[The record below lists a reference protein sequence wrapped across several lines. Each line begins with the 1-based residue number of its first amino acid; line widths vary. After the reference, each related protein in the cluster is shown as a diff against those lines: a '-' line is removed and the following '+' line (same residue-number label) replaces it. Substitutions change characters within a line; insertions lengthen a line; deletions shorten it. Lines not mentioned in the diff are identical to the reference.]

1 MASSSISYNDYI
13 NNYTNYDT
21 GYDVSA
27 LFSSTSNQSS
37 GNMLADYASI
47 KNGSYGKLMK
57 AYYARQKAQSASE
70 TGDSAQKL
78 TLMRSSADS
87 LKKSA
92 DVLNNASLWEKKKI
106 TKKDEETGEEIEVED
121 YDWDAI
127 TKAVKS
133 FITNYNAVVTQAGD
147 FDNKNILR
155 NAVWMTG
162 TTNTYEKLF
171 ERVGISIGKGNKLE
185 LDEDALKK
193 ADMSTIKSLFTG
205 NGSFADKI
213 SQKANTLSNVA
224 ASAAVRAKGIPYTS
238 NGSYS
243 DTLSTLYSSTVDEK
257 IGNKNTISKDKKT
270 ETKDK
275 NSDSTSKITDKKEDT
290 DEKKKNERTGI
301 KKNK

>member
-1 MASSSISYNDYI
+1 MSSSSISYNDYI
-13 NNYTNYDT
+13 NTYTNYDT

-27 LFSSTSNQSS
+27 LFSGTSNQSS

-78 TLMRSSADS
+78 TLMRSGADS

-92 DVLNNASLWEKKKI
+92 DALNNASLWEKKKI
-106 TKKDEETGEEIEVED
+106 TKKDEETGEETEIED

-133 FITNYNAVVTQAGD
+133 FVTNYNAVVSQAGD

-171 ERVGISIGKGNKLE
+171 AKVGISIGTGNKLE
-185 LDEDALKK
+185 LDENALKE
-193 ADMSTIKSLFTG
+193 ADMGTLKSLFTG
-205 NGSFADKI
+205 NGSLADKI
-213 SQKANTLSNVA
+213 SQKANTLSNIA
-224 ASAAVRAKGIPYTS
+224 ASAAVRANGIPYT
-238 NGSYS
+238 NKGSYS
-243 DTLSTLYSSTVDEK
+243 DTLSKLYSSTVDEK
-257 IGNKNTISKDKKT
+257 IGNKNTTSKDKKA

-275 NSDSTSKITDKKEDT
+275 NSDSTSKITDQKGDT
-290 DEKKKNERTGI
+290 DKKKKSEGTGI

>member
-1 MASSSISYNDYI
+1 
-13 NNYTNYDT
+13 
-21 GYDVSA
+21 
-27 LFSSTSNQSS
+27 
-37 GNMLADYASI
+37 
-47 KNGSYGKLMK
+47 
-57 AYYARQKAQSASE
+57 
-70 TGDSAQKL
+70 
-78 TLMRSSADS
+78 MRSGADS

-92 DVLNNASLWEKKKI
+92 DALNNASLWEKKKI
-106 TKKDEETGEEIEVED
+106 TKKDEETGEETEIED

-133 FITNYNAVVTQAGD
+133 FVTNYNAVVAQAGD

-171 ERVGISIGKGNKLE
+171 AKVGISIGKGNKLE
-185 LDEDALKK
+185 LDENALKK
-193 ADMSTIKSLFTG
+193 ADMGTLKSLFTG

-238 NGSYS
+238 SGSYS
-243 DTLSTLYSSTVDEK
+243 DTLSKLYSSTVDEK
-257 IGNKNTISKDKKT
+257 IGNKNTASKDKT

-275 NSDSTSKITDKKEDT
+275 SSNSTSKIADKKGDTDKKKES
-290 DEKKKNERTGI
+290 EGTGI

>member
-1 MASSSISYNDYI
+1 MSSSSISYNDYI
-13 NNYTNYDT
+13 NTYTNYDT

-27 LFSSTSNQSS
+27 LFSGASNQSS

-47 KNGSYGKLMK
+47 KNGSYGKLLK

-92 DVLNNASLWEKKKI
+92 NALNNASLWEKKKT
-106 TKKDEETGEEIEVED
+106 TKKDEESGEETEVED

-155 NAVWMTG
+155 NAAWMAG
-162 TTNTYEKLF
+162 TTNTYEKLLAN
-171 ERVGISIGKGNKLE
+171 VGISIGTENKLE
-185 LDEDALKK
+185 LDENALKN
-193 ADMSTIKSLFTG
+193 ADISTIKSLFTG
-205 NGSFADKI
+205 NGSLADKI
-213 SQKANTLSNVA
+213 FQKANTLSNVA
-224 ASAAVRAKGIPYTS
+224 ASAAVRANGVPYTS

-243 DTLSTLYSSTVDEK
+243 DTLSKLYSSTVDEK
-257 IGNKNTISKDKKT
+257 IGN
-270 ETKDK
+270 
-275 NSDSTSKITDKKEDT
+275 SKITDKKEDKNK
-290 DEKKKNERTGI
+290 EKESEKTGI
-301 KKNK
+301 KKNN

>member
-13 NNYTNYDT
+13 NTYTNYDT

-27 LFSSTSNQSS
+27 LFSGSSNQSS
-37 GNMLADYASI
+37 GNILTDYASI

-57 AYYARQKAQSASE
+57 AYYARQKVQSASE

-78 TLMRSSADS
+78 TLMRSSTDS

-92 DVLNNASLWEKKKI
+92 DALNNASLWEKKKT

-133 FITNYNAVVTQAGD
+133 FVTNYNAVVTQAGD

-162 TTNTYEKLF
+162 TTNTYENLLAK
-171 ERVGISIGKGNKLE
+171 VGISIGTGNKLE
-185 LDEDALKK
+185 LDENALKG
-193 ADMSTIKSLFTG
+193 ADMGTLKSLFTG
-205 NGSFADKI
+205 NGSLADKI
-213 SQKANTLSNVA
+213 SQKASTLSNVA
-224 ASAAVRAKGIPYTS
+224 ASAAVRANGIPYTS

-243 DTLSTLYSSTVDEK
+243 DTLSKLYSSTVDEK
-257 IGNKNTISKDKKT
+257 IGNKNTASKDKA

-275 NSDSTSKITDKKEDT
+275 SSNSTSKITDKKEDKNK
-290 DEKKKNERTGI
+290 EKDTEKTGI
-301 KKNK
+301 RKNN

>member
-57 AYYARQKAQSASE
+57 AYYARQKAQNASE
-70 TGDSAQKL
+70 TGDPAQKL

-92 DVLNNASLWEKKKI
+92 DALNNASLWEKKKF
-106 TKKDEETGEEIEVED
+106 TKKDEETGEETEIED

-133 FITNYNAVVTQAGD
+133 FIANYNAVVTQASD

-171 ERVGISIGKGNKLE
+171 ERVGISIGTGNKLE
-185 LDEDALKK
+185 LDENALKN
-193 ADMSTIKSLFTG
+193 ADIGTIKSLFTG

-213 SQKANTLSNVA
+213 SQKANTLSNIA

-243 DTLSTLYSSTVDEK
+243 DTLSKLYSSIVDET
-257 IGNKNTISKDKKT
+257 IGNKNTVSKDKS

-275 NSDSTSKITDKKEDT
+275 SSNSTSKTTDKKVDKNK
-290 DEKKKNERTGI
+290 EKESENTGI
-301 KKNK
+301 KKNNK

>member
-1 MASSSISYNDYI
+1 MSSSSISYNDYI
-13 NNYTNYDT
+13 NTYTNYDT

-27 LFSSTSNQSS
+27 LFSGASNQSS

-47 KNGSYGKLMK
+47 KNGSYGKLLK

-92 DVLNNASLWEKKKI
+92 DALNNASLWEKKKT
-106 TKKDEETGEEIEVED
+106 TKKDEETGEETEVED

-133 FITNYNAVVTQAGD
+133 FITNYNALVTQAGD

-155 NAVWMTG
+155 NAAWMEG
-162 TTNTYEKLF
+162 TTNTYEKLLAN
-171 ERVGISIGKGNKLE
+171 VGISIGTGNKLE
-185 LDEDALKK
+185 LDENALKN
-193 ADMSTIKSLFTG
+193 ADISTIKSLFTG
-205 NGSFADKI
+205 NGSLADKI

-224 ASAAVRAKGIPYTS
+224 ASAAVRANGVPYTS

-243 DTLSTLYSSTVDEK
+243 DTLSKLYSSTVDEK
-257 IGNKNTISKDKKT
+257 IGN
-270 ETKDK
+270 
-275 NSDSTSKITDKKEDT
+275 SKITDKKEDKNK
-290 DEKKKNERTGI
+290 EKESEKTGI
-301 KKNK
+301 KKNN

>member
-13 NNYTNYDT
+13 NTYTNYDT

-27 LFSSTSNQSS
+27 LFSGSSNQSS

-57 AYYARQKAQSASE
+57 AYYARQKSQNASE

-92 DVLNNASLWEKKKI
+92 DALNNASLWEKRKF
-106 TKKDEETGEEIEVED
+106 TKKDAETGEETEVED

-133 FITNYNAVVTQAGD
+133 FVTNYNAVVTQAGD
-147 FDNKNILR
+147 FENKNILR

-171 ERVGISIGKGNKLE
+171 ERVGISIGTGNKLE

-193 ADMSTIKSLFTG
+193 ADIGTIKSLFTG

-213 SQKANTLSNVA
+213 SQKASTLSNVA
-224 ASAAVRAKGIPYTS
+224 ASAAVRANGIPYTR

-243 DTLSTLYSSTVDEK
+243 DTLSKLYSSTVDEK
-257 IGNKNTISKDKKT
+257 IGNKNTASKDKA

-275 NSDSTSKITDKKEDT
+275 SSNSTSKITDKKEDKNK
-290 DEKKKNERTGI
+290 EKDTEKTGI
-301 KKNK
+301 RKNN

>member
-13 NNYTNYDT
+13 NTYTNYDT

-27 LFSSTSNQSS
+27 LFSGSSNQSS
-37 GNMLADYASI
+37 GNILTDYASI

-57 AYYARQKAQSASE
+57 AYYARQKVQSASE

-78 TLMRSSADS
+78 TLMRSSTDS

-92 DVLNNASLWEKKKI
+92 DALNNASLWEKKKT

-133 FITNYNAVVTQAGD
+133 FVTNYNAVVTQAGD

-162 TTNTYEKLF
+162 TTNTYENLLAK
-171 ERVGISIGKGNKLE
+171 VGISIGTGNKLE
-185 LDEDALKK
+185 LDENALKG
-193 ADMSTIKSLFTG
+193 ADMGTLKSLFTG
-205 NGSFADKI
+205 NGSLADKI
-213 SQKANTLSNVA
+213 SQKASTLSNVA
-224 ASAAVRAKGIPYTS
+224 ASAAVRANGIPYTS

-243 DTLSTLYSSTVDEK
+243 DTLSKLYSSTVDEK
-257 IGNKNTISKDKKT
+257 IGNKNTASKDKA

-275 NSDSTSKITDKKEDT
+275 SSNSTSKITDKKEDKNK
-290 DEKKKNERTGI
+290 EKDTEKTGI
-301 KKNK
+301 KKNN